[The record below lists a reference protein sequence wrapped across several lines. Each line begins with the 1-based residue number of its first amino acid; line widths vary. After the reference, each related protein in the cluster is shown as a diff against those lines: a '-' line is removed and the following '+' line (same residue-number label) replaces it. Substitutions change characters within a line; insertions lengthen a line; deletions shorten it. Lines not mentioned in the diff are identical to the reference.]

1 MDKTNGLKK
10 RILEYLL
17 FTIFVTILD
26 IAFHIIVINRLN
38 VYLMLEITFILIMA
52 SPIFMFKHNF
62 IANIY
67 SSILYLIVTSL
78 IIVNLELYYASDDIF
93 TFKYLVLI
101 KETENVMSS
110 DFVNIYYLFFIIL
123 FTFIYFLILYI
134 INNCIKSSEY
144 KVKKPCMYS
153 LAIISFLSIIRAI
166 SFDCIEL
173 KQKDNVLYQDLS
185 GNEIVLKSSSL
196 LKRNSIYNYGLL
208 NYSFSDFVNQVSSD
222 SNLRDTEEVYISK
235 DSISGVCKGYNVV
248 EIMIETGTNSVINE
262 TLTPNLYNL
271 VHDGITFNNN
281 YSKNKTN
288 ISEFIG
294 ICGSVT
300 TGISNYSNTVP
311 YSLANVLNKFG
322 YETSYFHS
330 NNASFYNR
338 GTIIPNLGFNN
349 TYLTSSTTDT
359 LSYDKVTL
367 IDGFDFD
374 NNFNGKYPLDSKFY
388 EAVSDYFIPDTDKP
402 FYTYWTTLTTHGPY
416 NFDDSL
422 TTYYTEYYDILKS
435 AEASGKWENI
445 CSSFDSVV
453 ANQFAEYQCKMMVFD
468 EALGMLIDDLKD
480 KGLYDNTIFV
490 LYGDHE
496 CYYSVDI
503 DNHLSYYISN
513 TFSNYT
519 NDEHLE
525 CYAKEYETFMT
536 ISNPTLIE
544 SIKRN
549 IDSLDGFSIKDGRV
563 EYNYFSSPY
572 VIVPTILDIL
582 GIRYNANY
590 YVGNSIFSQND
601 KYSNIFYSHELN
613 LTFSNDLLTDGEK
626 ILWNDNQSL
635 EDINE
640 FNDYLASILSK
651 IDLFNRYYNSNYFKN
666 EERCKK
672 IIDSFTYF

>member
-17 FTIFVTILD
+17 FIIFVTILD
-26 IAFHIIVINRLN
+26 IAFHVIVINRLN
-38 VYLMLEITFILIMA
+38 VYLPLEITFILLMA

-134 INNCIKSSEY
+134 INNNIKSSEY
-144 KVKKPCMYS
+144 KVKKPFMYS
-153 LAIISFLSIIRAI
+153 LVVISFLSIIRAI

-185 GNEIVLKSSSL
+185 GDEIVLKSSSL
-196 LKRNSIYNYGLL
+196 LKRSSIYNYGLL
-208 NYSFSDFVNQVSSD
+208 NYSLSDFTNQILSN
-222 SNLRDTEEVYISK
+222 SNLEETEEKYLLSN
-235 DSISGVCKGYNVV
+235 SISGTCKGYNVV

-271 VHDGITFNNN
+271 TREGITFNNN

-294 ICGSVT
+294 ISGSVT
-300 TGISNYSNTVP
+300 TGISKYSNTVP

-349 TYLTSSTTDT
+349 TYMASSTAGSE
-359 LSYDKVTL
+359 SYDKVTL
-367 IDGFDFD
+367 IDGFDF
-374 NNFNGKYPLDSKFY
+374 NNEFSGKYPLDSKFY
-388 EAVSDYFIPDTDKP
+388 EAVSDYFIPNTDEP
-402 FYTYWTTLTTHGPY
+402 FYTFWTTLTTHGPY
-416 NFDDSL
+416 NYDDSL
-422 TTYYTEYYDILKS
+422 TTYYAKYYDILKS
-435 AEASGKWENI
+435 AESRGKWINI
-445 CSSFDSVV
+445 CSSFGSVV

-468 EALGMLIDDLKD
+468 EALGMLLSDLKD

-490 LYGDHE
+490 LYGDHD
-496 CYYSVDI
+496 CYYSVGI
-503 DNHLSYYISN
+503 DDHLNYYIYN

-519 NDEHLE
+519 NDDHLE
-525 CYAKEYETFMT
+525 YYAKEYETYMT

-544 SIKRN
+544 RIKSN
-549 IDSLDGFSIKDGRV
+549 IDSLDGFIIKDGRV
-563 EYNYFSSPY
+563 EYSYFSSPY

-582 GIRYNANY
+582 GIRYNTNY
-590 YVGNSIFSQND
+590 YVGNSIFSHND

-613 LTFSNDLLTDGEK
+613 LTFSNGLLTDGEK
-626 ILWNDNQSL
+626 ILWNDNQSI

-640 FNDYLASILSK
+640 FNKYLASTLSK
-651 IDLFNRYYNSNYFKN
+651 IDLFNRYYNSNYFKDV
-666 EERCKK
+666 ERCKK

>member
-1 MDKTNGLKK
+1 MDNTNGLKK
-10 RILEYLL
+10 RIFEYLL
-17 FTIFVTILD
+17 FTIFVTLLD

-38 VYLMLEITFILIMA
+38 VYFMLEITFILIMA

-67 SSILYLIVTSL
+67 SSILYLIITAL
-78 IIVNLELYYASDDIF
+78 IIVNLELYYASNDIF

-134 INNCIKSSEY
+134 INNHIKSSEY
-144 KVKKPCMYS
+144 KVKKPLMYS
-153 LAIISFLSIIRAI
+153 LVVISFLTVIRTI
-166 SFDCIEL
+166 TFDYIEI

-196 LKRNSIYNYGLL
+196 LKRSSIYNYGFL
-208 NYSFSDFVNQVSSD
+208 NYSFSDFVNQLSSD
-222 SNLRDTEEVYISK
+222 SNLAETEEDYISK

-271 VHDGITFNNN
+271 THDGITFNNN

-330 NNASFYNR
+330 NNPSFYNR

-349 TYLTSSTTDT
+349 TYMASSTTGT
-359 LSYDKVTL
+359 ESYDKVTL
-367 IDGFDFD
+367 IDGFDFE

-388 EAVSDYFIPDTDKP
+388 EVVSDYFIPDTDKP
-402 FYTYWTTLTTHGPY
+402 FFTYWTTLTTHGPY
-416 NFDDSL
+416 NFEDSL
-422 TTYYTEYYDILKS
+422 TTYYAKYYDILKS
-435 AEASGKWENI
+435 AEASGNWINI
-445 CSSFDSVV
+445 CSSFGSVV

-468 EALGMLIDDLKD
+468 EALGMLINDLKD
-480 KGLYDNTIFV
+480 KGLYDNTLFV

-519 NDEHLE
+519 NDDNLE
-525 CYAKEYETFMT
+525 YYASEYETFMT
-536 ISNPTLIE
+536 ISNPNLIE
-544 SIKRN
+544 SIKTN
-549 IDSLDGFSIKDGRV
+549 IDLLDGFSINGGRV

-582 GIRYNANY
+582 GIRYNSNY
-590 YVGNSIFSQND
+590 YVGNSIFQHND

-626 ILWNDNQSL
+626 ILWNNNQSI

-640 FNDYLASILSK
+640 FNRYLGTTLSS

>member
-1 MDKTNGLKK
+1 MDNTNGLKK
-10 RILEYLL
+10 RIFEYLL
-17 FTIFVTILD
+17 FTIFVTLLD

-38 VYLMLEITFILIMA
+38 VYFMLEITFILIMA

-67 SSILYLIVTSL
+67 SSILYLIITAL
-78 IIVNLELYYASDDIF
+78 IIVNLELYYASNDIF

-134 INNCIKSSEY
+134 INNHIKSSEY
-144 KVKKPCMYS
+144 KVKKPLMYS
-153 LAIISFLSIIRAI
+153 LVVISFLTVIRTI
-166 SFDCIEL
+166 TFDYIEI

-196 LKRNSIYNYGLL
+196 LKRSSIYNYGFL
-208 NYSFSDFVNQVSSD
+208 NYSFSDFINQVSSD
-222 SNLRDTEEVYISK
+222 SNLAETEEDYISK

-271 VHDGITFNNN
+271 THDGITFNNN

-349 TYLTSSTTDT
+349 TYMASSTTGT
-359 LSYDKVTL
+359 ESYDKVTL
-367 IDGFDFD
+367 IDGFDFE

-388 EAVSDYFIPDTDKP
+388 EVVSDYFIPDTDKP
-402 FYTYWTTLTTHGPY
+402 FFTYWTTLTTHGPY
-416 NFDDSL
+416 NFEDSL
-422 TTYYTEYYDILKS
+422 TTYYAKYYDILKS
-435 AEASGKWENI
+435 AEASGNWINI
-445 CSSFDSVV
+445 CSSFGSVV

-468 EALGMLIDDLKD
+468 EALGMLINDLKD
-480 KGLYDNTIFV
+480 KGLYDNTLFV

-519 NDEHLE
+519 NDDNLE
-525 CYAKEYETFMT
+525 YYASEYETFMT
-536 ISNPTLIE
+536 ISNPNLIE
-544 SIKRN
+544 SIKSN
-549 IDSLDGFSIKDGRV
+549 IDLLDGFNINGGRV

-582 GIRYNANY
+582 GIRYNSNY
-590 YVGNSIFSQND
+590 YVGNSIFQHND

-626 ILWNDNQSL
+626 ILWNNNQSI

-640 FNDYLASILSK
+640 FNRYLGTTLSN

>member
-1 MDKTNGLKK
+1 MDNTNGLRK
-10 RILEYLL
+10 RIFEYLL
-17 FTIFVTILD
+17 FTIFVTLLD

-38 VYLMLEITFILIMA
+38 VYFMLEITFILIMA

-67 SSILYLIVTSL
+67 SSILYLIITAL
-78 IIVNLELYYASDDIF
+78 IIVNLELYYASNDIF

-134 INNCIKSSEY
+134 INNHIKSSEY
-144 KVKKPCMYS
+144 KVKKPLMYS
-153 LAIISFLSIIRAI
+153 LVVISFLTVIRTI
-166 SFDCIEL
+166 TFDYIEI

-196 LKRNSIYNYGLL
+196 LKRSSIYNYGFL
-208 NYSFSDFVNQVSSD
+208 NYSFSDFINQVSSD
-222 SNLRDTEEVYISK
+222 SNLAETEEDYISK

-271 VHDGITFNNN
+271 THDGITFNNN

-349 TYLTSSTTDT
+349 TYMASSTTGT
-359 LSYDKVTL
+359 ESYDKVTL
-367 IDGFDFD
+367 ISGFDFE

-402 FYTYWTTLTTHGPY
+402 FFTYWTTLTTHGPY
-416 NFDDSL
+416 NFEDSL
-422 TTYYTEYYDILKS
+422 TTYYAKYYDILKS
-435 AEASGKWENI
+435 AEASGEWINI
-445 CSSFDSVV
+445 CSSFGSVV
-453 ANQFAEYQCKMMVFD
+453 AKQFAEYQCKMMVFD
-468 EALGMLIDDLKD
+468 EALGMLINDLKD
-480 KGLYDNTIFV
+480 KGLYDNTLFV

-519 NDEHLE
+519 NDDNLE
-525 CYAKEYETFMT
+525 YYASEYETFMT
-536 ISNPTLIE
+536 ISNPNLIE
-544 SIKRN
+544 SIKTN
-549 IDSLDGFSIKDGRV
+549 IDLLDGFSINGGRV

-582 GIRYNANY
+582 GIRYNSNY
-590 YVGNSIFSQND
+590 YVGNSIFQHND

-626 ILWNDNQSL
+626 ILWNNNQSI

-640 FNDYLASILSK
+640 FNRYLGTTLSS